1 MFWLDYLEKHQLNIM
16 LILAGICATL
26 AFLVAFTGN
35 LRKQKKHALFSLE
48 LGAMLLLIADRFAY
62 IYRGD
67 LSTLGFWM
75 VRICN
80 FCVFFF
86 LITILYS
93 LNSYLIDLSMF
104 EIKLKKLPLRFR
116 LNKVITVIAIISL
129 IISQRI
135 NLYYYFDENN
145 FYVRGRG
152 FLIWYLF
159 PLIMFISDMSIVFQY
174 YKKLRR
180 IIRVPLMFFSALPV
194 IAAVVQFF
202 VYGLSLINISI
213 VGGAILLYFF
223 VLIDMNSSVEKAS
236 QIEINYLKD
245 EQKRMRTLF
254 EQTATALA
262 NAIDAKDEYTH
273 GHSMRVAEYSLKI
286 AQLSGKDESFCSQV
300 YYAGLL
306 HDVGKIGIADG
317 IINKSGKLTDEEF
330 AEIKKHPVIG
340 RQILSSISQSPYLSI
355 GANYHHE
362 RYDGHGY
369 PEGLKGDDIPE
380 LARIIAVADA
390 YDAMTSKRSYRKP
403 IPQELVR
410 EEIVKGSG
418 SQFDPEFAR
427 HMLHLIDLDLK
438 YKMKEQDEVLEL
450 AGKNELNC
458 ADSDIDFS
466 EGFLLNQNIFRFK
479 MHCTPDKNVPFNKVT
494 FTILLFDSLDARI
507 HYDEVQLREMHYT
520 EFARIHFNGSVE
532 KKNAREIKNE
542 IIKNEISGFHSEW
555 KNAYNYGLDF
565 EGEAVKIKDHVQVKL
580 ISKFQTMITTIALPD
595 NSRFSY
601 LSLTGSHCN
610 FSNVSVFREEQQVAV
625 DYIPRIAEEI
635 NYIEGPEGDIPS
647 IQMDGWCTAFSEP
660 ITLFDNMTISFHS
673 KSLPT
678 ARLIWHCPYIRLY
691 YSDDKKPG
699 GKNFRE
705 FVLVRIDGENWE
717 GNGYADNSITI
728 NHNESFEGWTTWKEM
743 IKAGIDSSFTIHLKG
758 NKVTVFTENGGIA
771 IRSTTVI
778 KDMPK
783 EVYAVLTGDQCMI
796 SNIKISGN
804 IK

>member
-1 MFWLDYLEKHQLNIM
+1 MLLIDFIVKYQLNIM
-16 LILAGICATL
+16 LVLSGICATL
-26 AFLVAFTGN
+26 AFFVIFTGN
-35 LRKQKKHALFSLE
+35 LRFRKKYALLTLE
-48 LGAMLLLIADRFAY
+48 LGATLLLIADRFAY

-67 LSTLGFWM
+67 ISTTGYWM

-80 FCVFFF
+80 FLVFFF
-86 LITILYS
+86 SITIIYS
-93 LNSYLIDLSMF
+93 FNSYLIDLYRH
-104 EIKLKKLPLRFR
+104 EVKLEKLPLRLR
-116 LNKVITVIAIISL
+116 INKIIAFVAIVSL

-135 NLYYYFDENN
+135 NLYYYFDEQNR
-145 FYVRGRG
+145 YVRGSG

-159 PLIMFISDMSIVFQY
+159 PLLMFVLDLSVVFQH

-180 IIRVPLMFFSALPV
+180 IIRIPLMIFSVLPV
-194 IAAVVQFF
+194 LAAAIQFF
-202 VYGLSLINISI
+202 AYGLSLINISI

-223 VLIDMNSSVEKAS
+223 VLIDMNSSVEKAN

-245 EQKRMRTLF
+245 EQKKMRILF

-262 NAIDAKDEYTH
+262 TAIDAKDEYTH

-286 AQLSGKDESFCSQV
+286 AKLAGKDENFCSQV

-317 IINKSGKLTDEEF
+317 IINKTGKLTDEEF

-340 RQILSSISQSPYLSI
+340 KQILSSISQSPYLSI

-403 IPQELVR
+403 IPQEVVR

-427 HMLHLIDLDLK
+427 LMLHLIDLDLK
-438 YKMKEQDEVLEL
+438 YKMKEQSEVQEL
-450 AGKNELNC
+450 AGKNELTC
-458 ADSDIDFS
+458 ADSDTDYS
-466 EGFLLNQNIFRFK
+466 EGFLIDQNIFHFK
-479 MHCTPDKNVPFNKVT
+479 MHCIPDKNVPFTDVI
-494 FTILLFDSLDARI
+494 FTILLFDSLDGRI
-507 HYDEVQLREMHYT
+507 HYDEIQGREMNYT
-520 EFARIHFNGSVE
+520 EFAKINFDGTVE
-532 KKNAREIKNE
+532 KKAAREIKNE
-542 IIKNEISGFHSEW
+542 IIRNEISDFYSEW
-555 KNAYNYGLDF
+555 ENAYNSGLDF

-580 ISKFQTMITTIALPD
+580 ISKFQTMITTVALPD

-601 LSLTGSHCN
+601 LSLTGLHCQ
-610 FSNVSVFREEQQVAV
+610 FSNVEVFKSDEKVAS
-625 DYIPRIAEEI
+625 DYIPRIADEI
-635 NYIEGPEGDIPS
+635 SYIEGPEGDIPS
-647 IQMDGWCTAFSEP
+647 IQLDGWCTAFSEP
-660 ITLFDNMTISFHS
+660 VILSDNMTISFHA

-691 YSDDKKPG
+691 HSDDKKPN

-717 GNGYADNSITI
+717 GNGYADNSIAI
-728 NHNESFEGWTTWKEM
+728 NHNENFEGWTVWKSM
-743 IKAGIDSSFTIHLKG
+743 LKTGIDCKFNIRIKG
-758 NKVTVFTENGGIA
+758 NKITVFTENCGIA
-771 IRSTTVI
+771 IKSTTVV
-778 KDMPK
+778 KDMPNK
-783 EVYAVLTGDQCMI
+783 VYAVLTGDQCVI
-796 SNIKISGN
+796 SNIKISQN
-804 IK
+804 LK